1 MKKTIFTLTTALLA
15 LSSCSAGET
24 DINALYGKYR
34 SGITQIEITKDSIFI
49 DEIGNE
55 GFGYTYTY
63 DAQKHTFTLTDA
75 LGYSDTY
82 LRVEKSAEGKNKT
95 LVTLFGDNSDNPETI
110 EYIKEN

>member
-1 MKKTIFTLTTALLA
+1 MKKIIFTLAATLLM

-24 DINALYGKYR
+24 DVNALYGKYR
-34 SGITQIEITKDSIFI
+34 SGNTRIEITKDSIFI

-82 LRVEKSAEGKNKT
+82 LKVEKPSEGKNKAR
-95 LVTLFGDNSDNPETI
+95 VTLFGDTSDNPETI